1 MTHVD
6 TTLGSDGV
14 RSGREKL
21 GNTSSLEST
30 LSCGKENVNR
40 YYQHDVTIIVE
51 LKCEWLTKTE
61 SGSET
66 GSSSSNDDGV
76 EPD

>member
-14 RSGREKL
+14 RSSREKL

-30 LSCGKENVNR
+30 LGC
-40 YYQHDVTIIVE
+40 
-51 LKCEWLTKTE
+51 
-61 SGSET
+61 GSEIVVDIINT
-66 GSSSSNDDGV
+66 RLISKSIEVWRCVTYQDRKQLEDRLLQLRRRWRRT
-76 EPD
+76 